1 MLQGEATKMNGSNF
15 IDGLLNSNW
24 ELALAAVIVVFA
36 WIVGT
41 RCFGGRIFIR
51 QFPRVAAGAELIL
64 APLTAIVIGSLARVL
79 LGKFGITGVDDKIR
93 TLTAVAVYLIF
104 FWCMARVIEVW
115 ILSKSRDGI
124 VTSLPGLQRSLL
136 YAFFLLIGL
145 FIFVTVEGYSIT
157 GVYVSTG
164 AVAALIAFA
173 MQRTLGDLFSGIAL
187 SIESPFRL
195 GDWIALN
202 DGAEG
207 QVIDINWRATRLRGW
222 DNATYV
228 IPNGELARQGFK
240 NLHGS
245 GHLFA
250 PWYEIKIPAEVDPRF
265 IKALLLEAVL
275 RCDKVIRH
283 PLPVVR
289 LLDASTV
296 PYTYMVWVHFS
307 NYPAMFAGREQLYRE
322 IHYALNRAGIQIA
335 PEIHEIHTRRAEIAK
350 AEPPTTLLALKGLD
364 IANSLTDEELEKLA
378 AMSQRFVFD
387 AGTILIR
394 EGAIAGAF
402 DIIINGIVESSI
414 TLSQGSRKIV
424 DRLSPG
430 QYFGITSMITSSP
443 SVLQF
448 TALTDVTIIR
458 IDISCLQSL
467 LADRPDLSEAFAKIV
482 KQRLD
487 RAEEVRLAAKKPAS
501 RLSFQDIVRRIDASL
516 REPKRR

>member
-1 MLQGEATKMNGSNF
+1 MNNSNL
-15 IDGLLNSNW
+15 IDGLLDSNW
-24 ELALAAVIVVFA
+24 ELAVAAVIVVVA

-41 RCFGGRIFIR
+41 RCFGGHSIVR
-51 QFPRVAAGAELIL
+51 QFPRIAAGAELIL
-64 APLTAIVIGSLARVL
+64 APLAVIVIGSLARVL
-79 LGKFGITGVDDKIR
+79 LGKFGITGVDDKVR
-93 TLTAVAVYLIF
+93 FLTVVCVYLTVS
-104 FWCMARVIEVW
+104 WCIARVIEVW
-115 ILSKSRDGI
+115 ILSKSRDGF

-136 YAFFLLIGL
+136 YGISLFIGL
-145 FIFVTVEGYSIT
+145 FIFLTVEGYSIT

-195 GDWIALN
+195 GDWIALA
-202 DGAEG
+202 DGSEG

-222 DNATYV
+222 DNATFV

-245 GHLFA
+245 DHLFA

-265 IKALLLEAVL
+265 AKALLLEAAL
-275 RCDKVIRH
+275 RCEKVLRH

-296 PYTYMVWVHFS
+296 PYTYMVWVHFP
-307 NYPAMFAGREQLYRE
+307 NYPAMFAGREELYRE
-322 IHYALNRAGIQIA
+322 VHYALNRAGVKVA
-335 PEIHEIHTRRAEIAK
+335 PEIHEIHTRKAEIAK
-350 AEPPTTLLALKGLD
+350 VEPPTTLLALKGLD
-364 IANSLTDEELEKLA
+364 IANSLNDEELEKIA
-378 AMSQRFVFD
+378 TMSQHFVID
-387 AGTILIR
+387 AGTVLIR
-394 EGAIAGAF
+394 EDAIADAF
-402 DIIINGIVESSI
+402 DIIISGIVESST

-424 DRLSPG
+424 ERLSPG
-430 QYFGITSMITSSP
+430 QYFGITSMITNNP

-467 LADRPDLSEAFAKIV
+467 LADRPDLSEEFAKIV

-501 RLSFQDIVRRIDASL
+501 RLTFQDIVRRIDASL